1 MGARST
7 PAPVVALTC
16 AAAAAV
22 ALRRTLLRWGA
33 TPEEVSAPLPGDEI
47 LPDAGLVATRATD
60 VDAAPEEVWPW
71 LAQLG
76 QGRGGFYTYDA
87 LENLAGCDIHSADT
101 VVAGWQDVAV
111 GDQVRLAPELGLDVA
126 GVRAGEHLVLHGGV
140 APGMPAPPY
149 DFTWAFVLRPDGD
162 GGTRLIVRERYRTAH
177 EWVRPLLEV
186 VSLVSFVMSERM
198 LRGIRERAE
207 RGAVRP

>member
-1 MGARST
+1 MGARTT
-7 PAPVVALTC
+7 PAPLVALTV

-33 TPEEVSAPLPGDEI
+33 SPEEVAASLPGDEI
-47 LPDAGLVATRATD
+47 LPDAGVVATRASD
-60 VDAAPEEVWPW
+60 VAAPPEEVWPW

-87 LENLAGCDIHSADT
+87 LENLAGCDIHSAET
-101 VVAGWQDVAV
+101 VVAAWQDVAV

-126 GVRAGEHLVLHGGV
+126 DVRAGEHLVLHGGV
-140 APGMPAPPY
+140 APGTASPPY

-162 GGTRLIVRERYRTAH
+162 GGTRLVVRERYRTAH
-177 EWVRPLLEV
+177 HWVRPLLEA
-186 VSLVSFVMSERM
+186 VSLVSFVMTERM

-207 RGAVRP
+207 RGTVRP